1 MADEYNEGTT
11 LGTESLEAESNDWIV
26 TFADL
31 SMLLLVFFILLFS
44 MSTIDPKKFTDSFL
58 AVKMALGQ
66 KDDQIMTAR
75 VKSEEAAILDTVRM
89 QKQLIEAQRKV
100 FSDVRTFIT
109 RKGVEG
115 VVGAVLEEGKITLRL
130 PGDVLFASGQVEL
143 SPRGK
148 QVVKKLKDFLIK
160 VNDQKINIMGFSDDV
175 PPGPNSRFKDNW
187 EISSLR
193 AVYVLRYLM
202 QLGID
207 QKRLT
212 ATGLADLNPLYPNNT
227 SENRQKNR
235 RVELVLEKQV
245 SK

>member
-1 MADEYNEGTT
+1 MADDSQHTS
-11 LGTESLEAESNDWIV
+11 LGTEELEAESNEWIV

-31 SMLLLVFFILLFS
+31 SMLLLVFFILLYS
-44 MSTIDPKKFTDSFL
+44 MSTIDPKKFTDSFT
-58 AVKMALGQ
+58 AVKLALGQ
-66 KDDQIMTAR
+66 KDDQLMTAR
-75 VKSEEAAILDTVRM
+75 VKSEEATILDTVRL
-89 QKQLIEAQRKV
+89 QKQLIESQRKV

-130 PGDVLFASGQVEL
+130 PGDVLFASGDVEL
-143 SPRGK
+143 NARGK
-148 QVVKKLKDFLIK
+148 EVIARLKDFLVK
-160 VNDQKINIMGFSDDV
+160 VNDQQIGIRGFSDDV
-175 PPGPNSRFKDNW
+175 PPSPKSRFKDNW

-207 QKRLT
+207 PKRLT
-212 ATGLADLNPLYPNNT
+212 ATGLADMEPLYPNNT
-227 SENRQKNR
+227 EENRSRNR

-245 SK
+245 TK

>member
-1 MADEYNEGTT
+1 MADED
-11 LGTESLEAESNDWIV
+11 LHSSALSTEEPDVESNEWIT

-31 SMLLLVFFILLFS
+31 SMLLLVFFILLYS
-44 MSTIDPKKFTDSFL
+44 MSTLDPKKFTDSFL
-58 AVKMALGQ
+58 SVKRALGK
-66 KDDQIMTAR
+66 KDDQLMTAR
-75 VKSEEAAILDTVRM
+75 VKTEEAAILDTVRM
-89 QKQLIEAQRKV
+89 QKQLIESQRKV

-115 VVGAVLEEGKITLRL
+115 VVGAVLDEGTITLRL

-143 SPRGK
+143 APKGK
-148 QVVKKLKDFLIK
+148 QVVKTLRDFL
-160 VNDQKINIMGFSDDV
+160 VRSVDQHINIKGFTDDV
-175 PPGPNSRFKDNW
+175 PPSPQSRFKDNW

-212 ATGLADLNPLYPNNT
+212 ATGLADLEPLFPNN
-227 SENRQKNR
+227 SPENRARNR
-235 RVELVLEKQV
+235 RVEIVLEKRV

>member
-1 MADEYNEGTT
+1 MADSKW
-11 LGTESLEAESNDWIV
+11 ESLLGVEEPEPERNEWIL

-31 SMLLLVFFILLFS
+31 VTLLLVFFILLYS
-44 MSTIDPKKFTDSFL
+44 MSTLDPKKFTDSFL
-58 AVKMALGQ
+58 SVKLALGM
-66 KDDQIMTAR
+66 KDDQLMTAR
-75 VKSEEAAILDTVRM
+75 VKSEDAAILDTVLL

-109 RKGVEG
+109 RRGVEG

-130 PGDVLFASGQVEL
+130 PGDVLFASGDVEL
-143 SPRGK
+143 NQRG
-148 QVVKKLKDFLIK
+148 QEVLRQLKDFLVK
-160 VNDQKINIMGFSDDV
+160 ANDQQINIKGFTDDI
-175 PPGPNSRFKDNW
+175 PPSPRARFKDNW

-212 ATGLADLNPLYPNNT
+212 ATGLADMEPLFPNNT
-227 SENRQKNR
+227 EENRARNR
-235 RVELVLEKQV
+235 RVEIVLEKQV

>member
-1 MADEYNEGTT
+1 VADDKWEAVLSTEELEPERNE
-11 LGTESLEAESNDWIV
+11 WIL

-31 SMLLLVFFILLFS
+31 VTLLLVFFILLYS
-44 MSTIDPKKFTDSFL
+44 MSTLDPKKFTDSFL
-58 AVKMALGQ
+58 SVKLALGK
-66 KDDQIMTAR
+66 KDDQLMTAR
-75 VKSEEAAILDTVRM
+75 VKSEEAAILDTVM
-89 QKQLIEAQRKV
+89 LQKQLIEAQRKV

-130 PGDVLFASGQVEL
+130 PGDVLFASGEVEL
-143 SPRGK
+143 NERG
-148 QVVKKLKDFLIK
+148 QEVLRQLKDFLVK
-160 VNDQKINIMGFSDDV
+160 ANDQQINIKGFTDDV
-175 PPGPNSRFKDNW
+175 PPSPRSRFKDNW

-212 ATGLADLNPLYPNNT
+212 ATGLADMEPLFPNNT
-227 SENRQKNR
+227 EENRTRNR
-235 RVELVLEKQV
+235 RVEIVLEKQV

>member
-1 MADEYNEGTT
+1 MADDQHDGLMPEELEEEKNE
-11 LGTESLEAESNDWIV
+11 WIV

-31 SMLLLVFFILLFS
+31 SMLLLVFFILLYS
-44 MSTIDPKKFTDSFL
+44 MSTIDPRKFTDSFL
-58 AVKMALGQ
+58 AVKMALGK
-66 KDDQIMTAR
+66 KDDQLMTAR

-130 PGDVLFASGQVEL
+130 PGDVLFASGEVEL
-143 SPRGK
+143 NQRG
-148 QVVKKLKDFLIK
+148 QDVLRRLKDFLVK
-160 VNDQKINIMGFSDDV
+160 ANDQMINIKGYTDDV
-175 PPGPNSRFKDNW
+175 PPGRNSRFKDNW

-207 QKRLT
+207 ANRLT
-212 ATGLADLNPLYPNNT
+212 ATGLADMDPLYPNNT
-227 SENRQKNR
+227 SENRARNR

>member
-1 MADEYNEGTT
+1 VADDKWETLLGVEEPEPEQNE
-11 LGTESLEAESNDWIV
+11 WIL

-31 SMLLLVFFILLFS
+31 VTLLLTFFILLYS
-44 MSTIDPKKFTDSFL
+44 MSTLDPKKFTDSFL
-58 AVKMALGQ
+58 SVKLALGM
-66 KDDQIMTAR
+66 KDDELMTAR
-75 VKSEEAAILDTVRM
+75 VKSEEAAILDTVLL

-109 RKGVEG
+109 RRGVEG

-130 PGDVLFASGQVEL
+130 PGDVLFASGEVEL
-143 SPRGK
+143 NQRG
-148 QVVKKLKDFLIK
+148 QEVLRMLKDFLVK
-160 VNDQKINIMGFSDDV
+160 ANDQQINIKGFTDDV
-175 PPGPNSRFKDNW
+175 PPNPRGRFKDNW

-212 ATGLADLNPLYPNNT
+212 ATGLADMEPLFPNNT
-227 SENRQKNR
+227 EENRARNR
-235 RVELVLEKQV
+235 RVEIVLEKQV
-245 SK
+245 SR

>member
-1 MADEYNEGTT
+1 MADNHESP
-11 LGTESLEAESNDWIV
+11 LGAEELEPESNEWIL

-31 SMLLLVFFILLFS
+31 TTLLLVFFILLFS
-44 MSTIDPKKFTDSFL
+44 MSTLDPKKFTDSFT
-58 AVKMALGQ
+58 AVKLALGQ
-66 KDDQIMTAR
+66 KENELMTAR
-75 VKSEEAAILDTVRM
+75 VKSEEATILDTVRL
-89 QKQLIEAQRKV
+89 QKQLIESQRKV

-130 PGDVLFASGQVEL
+130 PGDVLFASGDVEL
-143 SPRGK
+143 GARGK
-148 QVVKKLKDFLIK
+148 EVLARLKDFLVK
-160 VNDQKINIMGFSDDV
+160 ANDQSIAILGHSDDI
-175 PPGPNSRFKDNW
+175 PPGPKSRFKDNW

-207 QKRLT
+207 PKRLT
-212 ATGLADLNPLYPNNT
+212 ATGFADFEPLYPNNT
-227 SENRQKNR
+227 AENRAKNR

-245 SK
+245 TK